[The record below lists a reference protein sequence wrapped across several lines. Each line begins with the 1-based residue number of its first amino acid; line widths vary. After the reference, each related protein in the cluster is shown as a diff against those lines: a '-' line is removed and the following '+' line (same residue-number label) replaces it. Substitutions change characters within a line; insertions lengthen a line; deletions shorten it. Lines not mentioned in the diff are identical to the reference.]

1 MDTISIKKRLGE
13 LRIQKKVI
21 VNQNHP
27 YYLDVVIGEIEIVR
41 TPERDKIHYILNF
54 GATHSLRII
63 GKDNWNK
70 FLEMVK
76 WLDWDPEDTQEF
88 FIGEEGICHNPTLK
102 YDHDKHWY
110 YDDSEIIDGIPI
122 DDDE

>member
-1 MDTISIKKRLGE
+1 MNTIPIKKRLGS

-21 VNQNHP
+21 VNESHP

-41 TPERDKIHYILNF
+41 TPKRDEIHYILNF

-70 FLEMVK
+70 FLDMVQ
-76 WLDWDPEDTQEF
+76 WLDWNPEDTQEF
-88 FIGEEGICHNPTLK
+88 FIGEEGEHCNPTLEYEYGENWH
-102 YDHDKHWY
+102 YDID
-110 YDDSEIIDGIPI
+110 ETLDGIPI